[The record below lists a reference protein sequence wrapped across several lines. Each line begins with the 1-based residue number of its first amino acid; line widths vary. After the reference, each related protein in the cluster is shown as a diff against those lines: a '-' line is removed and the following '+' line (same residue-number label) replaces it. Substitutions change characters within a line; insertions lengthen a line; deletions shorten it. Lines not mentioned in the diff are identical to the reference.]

1 MANSFFDRVY
11 KNKVQHTPD
20 VLSCLS
26 NLSNDE
32 VFTPPDVVNQMLDL
46 LPQELFTDPN
56 TTFLDPACKTG
67 VFLRE
72 IAKRLLVGLEDKIPD
87 LQQRI
92 DHIFHKQLYGIAIT
106 ELTSLLS
113 RRSLY
118 CSKYPNGPYS
128 ITDFDNS
135 EGNIRFRRINHTWVN
150 GKCKYC
156 GASEKQWNR
165 EDTLETYA
173 YELIHTDNPER
184 LFNMKFDVI
193 ISNPPYQ
200 MTFGIEGGNSANAK
214 SIYNLFIDKALKL
227 NPHYL
232 IMITPSRWMTKTAQG
247 IPEAWVD
254 AAISS
259 NSFKII
265 HDYENASECF
275 PGVEIKGGVNYFLC
289 EKGYEGQC
297 DYYFHSANGD
307 VIQRFDYLD
316 SKGAG
321 IVIRDPKAYS
331 IIGKIEKVEGKYYT
345 NMESNFS
352 GLVSAKHFFDNS
364 TYLTSNWNGYK
375 NKQDKIYKIK
385 YYLNVNR
392 ERTYRWISDSQL
404 PKNATTK
411 DLWKVFIP
419 AAGGSGSDNI
429 ILGKPF
435 IGEPGS
441 VCSQTFLVIGYDP
454 QKHNFTEIQC
464 KNIIKYIQ
472 TKFFRYL
479 VSIKKKT
486 QNGPR
491 GVYQFVPLQ
500 DFDDDISDEMLYKKY
515 NLSPDEQELIESS
528 IRPIDLPGGDN

>member
-1 MANSFFDRVY
+1 MADSFFDRIY

-32 VFTPPDVVNQMLDL
+32 VFTPPDVVNQMLDH

-87 LQQRI
+87 LQERI

-128 ITDFDNS
+128 ITKFDNP
-135 EGNIRFRRINHTWVN
+135 EGNIRYRRINHTWVN

-173 YELIHTDNPER
+173 YELIHTDKPER

-200 MTFGIEGGNSANAK
+200 MTFGIEGGNRANAK

-259 NSFKII
+259 NRFKTI

-275 PGVEIKGGVNYFLC
+275 PGVEIKGGVNYFLY
-289 EKGYEGQC
+289 ENNYEGKC

-307 VIQRFDYLD
+307 IIRRFDYLD
-316 SKGAG
+316 SKGAD

-331 IIGKIEKVEGKYYT
+331 IIGKIENIEGKYYANT
-345 NMESNFS
+345 GTNFS

-364 TYLTSNWNGYK
+364 TFLTSNWTGY
-375 NKQDKIYKIK
+375 NDKQDKTYKIK
-385 YYLNVNR
+385 YYLNINR
-392 ERTYRWISDSQL
+392 ERTYRWISDFQL
-404 PKNATTK
+404 PKNIATK

-419 AAGGSGSDNI
+419 AAGGSGTDEI

-454 QKHNFTEIQC
+454 QKHNFTETQC

-491 GVYQFVPLQ
+491 GVYQFVPVQ
-500 DFDDDISDEMLYKKY
+500 DFTLEWADEMLYKKY
-515 NLSPDEQELIESS
+515 NLSDDEINLIENT
-528 IRPIDLPGGDN
+528 IRPMKLSGGDN